1 MINQNII
8 WIGIQESEI
17 AQTATLFSGSITIFG
32 TNKNGNYAFDKE
44 YNLRYNYNI
53 DNDLWIDFVNQSA
66 RKIIQHYPNCL
77 FILYYPMDVTYYDH
91 IVTER
96 IICSN
101 DIHELDL
108 WDNKFRCRDWIGNDI
123 PTIKNKVCYAEKIK
137 ENIPDK
143 LLDGQKF
150 VVQGEYSCGGSKTW
164 LLTKDN
170 LYDVFAKL
178 ESKKKYSIS
187 PYIKNNISVNIHLII
202 YQNEVLLFPPSIQ
215 LISINSLYFN
225 YQGADFITY
234 HHLPKKIRNKVQHYS
249 SIIGER
255 LRRSGYRGVCG
266 IDYII
271 TQSEVFFLEI
281 NPRFQSSSFLL
292 NFALQDVGQNISIQ
306 HLHMDA
312 FTHAKCQFSIPLLKV
327 NYSFYKYFYSY
338 DNETALKY
346 FEKNAKAFDEVLYI
360 SDNLSWNSELEDGT
374 YLYKLV
380 FKRNISAISHDF
392 NLIIHPN
399 LLIDKCIAEFQ
410 NLESQMLELKI
421 MLLSH
426 GITMSLDT
434 IEYLEQTNGIN
445 YEEFSALDLTI
456 NNKYY
461 INVPYKTNL
470 TQLSPFQVKIKNNTT
485 WLFYYDTKL
494 ALANIRG
501 IDTLA
506 SKISRSGIKYSD
518 FTYLGQDRLRIF
530 HRLGCFFK
538 QKECGCGFCDL
549 ENDNRKLTFE
559 TIKEAI
565 NAYENSPNI
574 HHYLIGGGTQYPQD
588 DFKSICTIAE
598 YLKNKDSKSIYL
610 MSLPPANKRTLN
622 KLKQAGITE
631 VSFNIEI
638 FDRKIAKSYMPGKG
652 EIPIQ
657 VYFDALKYAVKLWG
671 KNGSVRTIF
680 IVGLE
685 SKDSLLKGIE
695 KVCKIGVSPILSLFK
710 PIENTRLSHLLPMP
724 DDEILDIV
732 IRTEQLCKQYGVTL
746 GPSCIYCEDN
756 TLKITL

>member
-150 VVQGEYSCGGSKTW
+150 VVQGEYSCGGSETW

-215 LISINSLYFN
+215 LISNNSLYFN

-312 FTHAKCQFSIPLLKV
+312 FTHAKCQFSIPSLKV

-338 DNETALKY
+338 DNEIALKC

-360 SDNLSWNSELEDGT
+360 SDNLSWNLELEDGT

-426 GITMSLDT
+426 GITMSFDT
-434 IEYLEQTNGIN
+434 IEYLEQTSGIN

-461 INVPYKTNL
+461 MNVPYKTNL
-470 TQLSPFQVKIKNNTT
+470 TQLSPFQIKIKNNTT

-501 IDTLA
+501 IDKLA
-506 SKISRSGIKYSD
+506 SKISSSGIKYSD

-549 ENDNRKLTFE
+549 ENDNRKLTFG

-574 HHYLIGGGTQYPQD
+574 HHYLIGGGAQYPQD

-610 MSLPPANKRTLN
+610 MSLPPTNKRTLN

-652 EIPIQ
+652 EIPIH

>member
-150 VVQGEYSCGGSKTW
+150 VVQGEYSCGGSETW

-215 LISINSLYFN
+215 LISNNSLYFN

-312 FTHAKCQFSIPLLKV
+312 FTHAKCQFSIPSLKV

-338 DNETALKY
+338 DNEIALKC

-426 GITMSLDT
+426 GITMSFDT
-434 IEYLEQTNGIN
+434 IEYLEQTSGIN

-470 TQLSPFQVKIKNNTT
+470 TQLSPFQIKFKNNTT

-506 SKISRSGIKYSD
+506 SKISSSGIKYSD

-574 HHYLIGGGTQYPQD
+574 HHYLIGGGAQYPQD

-610 MSLPPANKRTLN
+610 MSLPPTNKRTLN

-652 EIPIQ
+652 EIPIH